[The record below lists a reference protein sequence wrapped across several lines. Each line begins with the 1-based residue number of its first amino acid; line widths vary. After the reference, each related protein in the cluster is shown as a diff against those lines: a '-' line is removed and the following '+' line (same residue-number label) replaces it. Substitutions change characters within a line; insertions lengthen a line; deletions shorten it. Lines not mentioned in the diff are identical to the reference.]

1 MQAFAVT
8 ASRVIVV
15 QYTSANPET
24 AKDVANALANQY
36 ILFQQAAKL
45 QSNDDA
51 TGWLAPEIDD
61 LRNRVRDA
69 EKKVADY
76 RASRG
81 LLTGQSNSTIA
92 TQQLSEVSTE
102 LTRVRTSRASAEAKA
117 ESIRKALASGAPI
130 DTLPDVVASGMMQRL
145 AEGVSS
151 SMPRLPIFRRHFWT
165 AIHASRRC
173 VPSLPISISR
183 SGPKV
188 ASLLQVSIMKSPR
201 QSCARTNSI
210 AN

>member
-1 MQAFAVT
+1 MT

-15 QYTSANPET
+15 QYNSASPET
-24 AKDVANALANQY
+24 AKTIANALANQY

-45 QSNDDA
+45 ESNDDA

-117 ESIRKALASGAPI
+117 ESIRKSLASGAPI

-145 AEGVSS
+145 AE
-151 SMPRLPIFRRHFWT
+151 RRIQLNAQIADLSTTLLEGIPHQGT
-165 AIHASRRC
+165 TLAACR
-173 VPSLPISISR
+173 SR
-183 SGPKV
+183 S
-188 ASLLQVSIMKSPR
+188 ADQD
-201 QSCARTNSI
+201 
-210 AN
+210 